1 MLVKEFR
8 RYGRAGTLGSAAWP
22 WVYLRWP
29 ASARPTRLVQ
39 IELRWP
45 SEALKRL
52 KGMDLEAKPWRQGSG
67 VESARLDSWDTSI
80 RRVGQGVR
88 IKGQSPALLEFAMQ
102 HPEQSVGVDALRL
115 VLANGDSELV
125 KSRFA
130 RRACGQPGTG
140 FGQHG

>member
-1 MLVKEFR
+1 
-8 RYGRAGTLGSAAWP
+8 LGSAAWP

-39 IELRWP
+39 IELRWAV
-45 SEALKRL
+45 EALKRL
-52 KGMDLEAKPWRQGSG
+52 KGMDLEANPG
-67 VESARLDSWDTSI
+67 VKAAVLKVLDST
-80 RRVGQGVR
+80 RGTPQFVELVKEFG

-125 KSRFA
+125 KA
-130 RRACGQPGTG
+130 ALHGEHAGNLAQG